1 MDINGLFL
9 TKAANTCSNPYESGM
24 GGYKYIMDING
35 LFLTKAA
42 NALDQRSSCRVTR
55 IWQATDEQRVAVV
68 CYGAVEG
75 EGDAIS
81 FAAEGGTAFHP
92 PARR

>member
-1 MDINGLFL
+1 
-9 TKAANTCSNPYESGM
+9 
-24 GGYKYIMDING
+24 MDING

-81 FAAEGGTAFHP
+81 FAAEGGTLHFTLQPDEPDDDDP
-92 PARR
+92 PTH